1 MVDFEAAT
9 IVVRNPENG
18 KILLM
23 KRADSKKMM
32 PGRWEFP
39 GGGVEAEETP
49 EEAALRELEEETG
62 LKAEISGRGDSA
74 VIDTEHGELRIFPFL
89 VETSSEDIVLSRE
102 HTEYTW
108 IRKNELENFETV
120 EGLEHE
126 LEAVGL

>member
-9 IVVRNPENG
+9 IVVRNPENE

-39 GGGVEAEETP
+39 GGGVEEDETP

-62 LKAEISGRGDSA
+62 LEEEMSVRGESAEIDTVHGR
-74 VIDTEHGELRIFPFL
+74 LRIFPFL
-89 VETSSEDIVLSRE
+89 VETVEGKIALSRE
-102 HTEYTW
+102 HTDYKW
-108 IRKNELENFETV
+108 ISKDELEEFDTV
-120 EGLEHE
+120 EGLTHE
-126 LEAVGL
+126 LKAVGL